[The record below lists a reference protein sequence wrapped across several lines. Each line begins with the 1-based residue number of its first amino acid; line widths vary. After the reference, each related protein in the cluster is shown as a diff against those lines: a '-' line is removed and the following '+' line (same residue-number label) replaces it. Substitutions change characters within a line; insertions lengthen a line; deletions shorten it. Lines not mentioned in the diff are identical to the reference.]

1 MNKVYLMSFVLV
13 LFIGAESYAGNRHHD
28 ITWFSV
34 EAGNSREDNFDW
46 QNKGPLDLI
55 EFLKAEY
62 NNRQIP
68 IYTVWSYHRGWI
80 KESDIPALRALLES
94 KQPCAALQNP
104 VQSYISSG
112 STVGVVAKQLIDG
125 FDSGGFPTWNA
136 WLIRKDAGGKKQ

>member
-13 LFIGAESYAGNRHHD
+13 LFIGTESYGGNRHHD
-28 ITWFSV
+28 ITWSSV
-34 EAGNSREDNFDW
+34 EVGNSGDDFDW

-55 EFLKAEY
+55 EFLKAAY
-62 NNRQIP
+62 NDRQIP

-104 VQSYISSG
+104 IQSYIPNG
-112 STVGVVAKQLIDG
+112 STVGVVAKELIDG

-136 WLIRKDAGGKKQ
+136 WYIRKDAGSKKQ